1 MRIPINEVRAGD
13 ILVFKGSGIFAFVL
27 SRLIKALKE
36 PSWDCW
42 GWHTAPVIAPDIIVD
57 AQWPKLKRARISD
70 YVKAGREIKAY
81 RIMDLPVEDKL
92 AGFAKEH
99 IGRRY
104 DWFVYILT
112 TLAQLL
118 RPMFDFPR
126 IIDLRFTCWEITFDF
141 CDDMGLDISP
151 PYNYPFIT
159 DFLRYVGEL

>member
-1 MRIPINEVRAGD
+1 MRIPINEARAGD
-13 ILVFKGSGIFAFVL
+13 ILLFKRTGLFAFIL
-27 SRLIKALKE
+27 AWLIKHLKE
-36 PSWDCW
+36 PNWDMRY
-42 GWHTAPVIAPDIIVD
+42 WHMAPVIANDLIID
-57 AQWPKLKRARISD
+57 AQWPKLKRTRISD
-70 YVKAGREIKAY
+70 CLKREIRAY
-81 RIMDLPVEDKL
+81 RIMDLPAEDKL

-112 TLAQLL
+112 TLAQLF